1 MDPEQV
7 REPRRSGADEQHSR
21 EWWAEALAAGG
32 AATWAWDG
40 PNHAFRAGGGFDQL
54 IGAPPRSLAELEAL
68 VHEEDRP
75 AREAAL
81 SRALAAAG
89 GWVCAF
95 RPARG
100 PDAAWIEERG
110 AVERGAAG
118 EVRVSALLVDV
129 SRRRADEAALEQR
142 LRREHQERH
151 AAEVATGMAEAAL
164 RALAR
169 SEAFL
174 ESIFSSMA
182 DGVVLFA
189 SDGRITRTNPAARD
203 MLGFG
208 AAEAEDEPV
217 EQRARRLG
225 LHDVEGRPIPADEL
239 PVPRAL
245 RGLATRGLP
254 VGLRFPDGRT
264 IWVSAGAAPI
274 RDPAGVIVG
283 AVLTLSDMSRL
294 RELQEQREDLSRM
307 IAHDL
312 RTPLGVVVAQARLLA
327 RRNEPAA
334 TVRTRAAAIATSAQR
349 MAAML
354 SDLVESALIESGRLR
369 LDVEPVDL
377 PAMARELRSRLAAPY
392 DGERIRVEAEV
403 GVPRVP
409 ADPARLERV
418 LVNLFTNALKYS
430 APGSEVVVRVAREG
444 ADLALEVRDRGQ
456 GIAPED
462 LPHLFERYYRALGS
476 ARFEGVGLGLWTARR
491 LIEAHGGSIGVTSVA
506 GQGSVFRVRL
516 PAASPG
522 QAAAPS

>member
-1 MDPEQV
+1 MDLEQAA
-7 REPRRSGADEQHSR
+7 EPRRAQAGDAPAG
-21 EWWAEALAAGG
+21 EWWTEALAGGG
-32 AATWAWDG
+32 AAAWAWDG
-40 PNHAFRAGGGFDQL
+40 PNVAFRAA
-54 IGAPPRSLAELEAL
+54 GAFEPLLGAAPRSLADLDAL

-75 AREAAL
+75 PREAAL
-81 SRALAAAG
+81 SRALAAG
-89 GWVCAF
+89 GAWCCAF

-100 PDAAWIEERG
+100 PDGAWIEERG
-110 AVERGAAG
+110 SVERGATG
-118 EVRVSALLVDV
+118 DVRVTALLVDV
-129 SRRRADEAALEQR
+129 TRRKADEAALEQR
-142 LRREHQERH
+142 LRREHRERR
-151 AAEVATGMAEAAL
+151 AAEAATEMAEGAL

-169 SEAFL
+169 SEASL

-203 MLGFG
+203 MLGF
-208 AAEAEDEPV
+208 AEARPDEPFAA
-217 EQRARRLG
+217 RALRLG
-225 LHDVEGRPIPADEL
+225 LHDVEGRAIPADEL

-245 RGLATRGLP
+245 RGQVTRGLP
-254 VGLRFPDGRT
+254 IGVRLPEGRVL
-264 IWVSAGAAPI
+264 WLSAGAAPI
-274 RDPAGVIVG
+274 RAPDGAVVG

-312 RTPLGVVVAQARLLA
+312 RSPLGAIVAQAKLLA
-327 RRNEPAA
+327 RRNEQAA
-334 TVRTRAAAIATSAQR
+334 TVRSRAEAIAASAQR

-369 LDVEPVDL
+369 LDLEQVDL
-377 PAMARELRSRLAAPY
+377 PAMARELPSRLPSG
-392 DGERIRVEAEV
+392 GERIRVEAER
-403 GVPRVP
+403 GLPRVP

-430 APGSEVVVRVAREG
+430 EPGSAVLVRVARDGGEIV
-444 ADLALEVRDRGQ
+444 LEVEDRGQ

-491 LIEAHGGSIGVTSVA
+491 LVEAHGGSIGVTTVA
-506 GQGSVFRVRL
+506 GRGSVFRVRL
-516 PAASPG
+516 PAASAGP
-522 QAAAPS
+522 